1 MTPITDRAD
10 DCFLPNFCGLRMV
23 FVVVV
28 IAQLFAFVMVLSPGD
43 IPLVERWQQLGLIS
57 LFVQWCALVCSAAL
71 CIMRRYLVNYSSRV
85 VAIVSYVTVLL
96 VVWLVSEAAYWHV
109 YPGAQQT
116 MSHWAFVV
124 RNVVITFLLTGPILR
139 YFYIN
144 HQWEKN
150 VRAEAEA
157 RLQSLQSR
165 IRPHFLFNSMNTIA
179 SLTRSAP
186 AQAEAAVEDL
196 ADLFRASLRDARQF
210 HSLEEE
216 LTLCRRYLAI
226 EGLRLGERLKID
238 WQVDD
243 VPQDALLP
251 PLLIQPL
258 VENAVYHGIEPR
270 PEGGTILIK
279 GDIRDKQIHLQVC
292 NPLSVQSKESNGNRI
307 AQENIR
313 ARLATLYGKRAGMDV
328 QEADGM
334 YCVDLNWPYWNRFDE
349 DTDH

>member
-1 MTPITDRAD
+1 MTPITYRSD

-28 IAQLFAFVMVLSPGD
+28 IAQLFAFVMVLSASD
-43 IPLVERWQQLGLIS
+43 TPLIERWQQLGLIS
-57 LFVQWCALVCSAAL
+57 LFVQWCALASSAVL
-71 CIMRRYLVNYSSRV
+71 CILRRFLVRCSNRV
-85 VAIVSYVTVLL
+85 VAIASYATVLL
-96 VVWLVSEAAYWHV
+96 VVWGVSEAAYWYV

-116 MSHWAFVV
+116 MAHSGFVV
-124 RNVVITFLLTGPILR
+124 RNVAIAFLLTGPILR

-179 SLTRSAP
+179 SLTRTAP
-186 AQAEAAVEDL
+186 EKAEAAVEDL
-196 ADLFRASLRDARQF
+196 ADLFRATLRDARQF

-226 EGLRLGERLKID
+226 EALRLGERLKLD

-243 VPQDALLP
+243 VPMDALLP

-258 VENAVYHGIEPR
+258 VENAIYHGIEPR
-270 PEGGTILIK
+270 AEGGTILIK
-279 GDIRDKQIHLQVC
+279 AGLQDKQINLQVC
-292 NPLSVQSKESNGNRI
+292 NPLSTSARESNGNRI

-328 QEADGM
+328 QEIDGM
-334 YCVDLNWPYWNRFDE
+334 YCVNLNWPYWNRFDE